1 MSMSLILYT
10 SVPQNSLANASYDA
24 FIKEDLD
31 SLPPNQRR
39 KRIQHRMDDLAAK
52 ISQETSTRCVASCY
66 LSLNAIWNSAVR
78 CNCSSVSNVG

>member
-1 MSMSLILYT
+1 MSISLILNS
-10 SVPQNSLANASYDA
+10 SVLQNSLANASYDA

-52 ISQETSTRCVASCY
+52 ISQETSTRYAATC
-66 LSLNAIWNSAVR
+66 
-78 CNCSSVSNVG
+78 